1 MRLGHWTSV
10 LAVSSCLAVGAWSAG
25 AARADGMP
33 RSAGAAQEAPER
45 GVWFGGYDFVKGSN
59 YYFDGMIV
67 ALNGDLSRDGFA
79 VRAYGSRVDYDLDPG
94 DGRGYQGDLMLGYLF
109 NRGRWSGGVFV
120 GVDYQD
126 YKLKPDD
133 PTSNV
138 RGTEVGFAVAA
149 NVDTGREGPYYF
161 SLNGKYSTAFDSY
174 WGRVRT
180 GLNRGRFTFG
190 PEFIAF
196 GDTDF
201 DAHRIGGFLT
211 FDVKLIPRM
220 PLEVTL
226 SAGRQFVDSSG
237 GGGGGTVTSVGGG
250 EGTYG
255 LVVFSTSF

>member
-1 MRLGHWTSV
+1 MRLAHWMSV

-25 AARADGMP
+25 PALADGM
-33 RSAGAAQEAPER
+33 RSAGAPQEAPER
-45 GVWFGGYDFVKGSN
+45 GVWFGGYDFVKGSS
-59 YYFDGMIV
+59 YYFDGLIV

-79 VRAYGSRVDYDLDPG
+79 LRAYGSRVDYDLDPG

-109 NRGRWSGGVFV
+109 TRGQLSGGVFV

-133 PTSNV
+133 PTAQV

-149 NVDTGREGPYYF
+149 NLDGSREGPFYF
-161 SLNGKYSTAFDSY
+161 SLNGKYSTAFESY
-174 WGRVRT
+174 WGRARV

-190 PEFIAF
+190 PEAIAF
-196 GDTDF
+196 GDVEF
-201 DAHRIGGFLT
+201 DAQRLGGFLT

-226 SAGRQFVDSSG
+226 SAGHQYVSGSG
-237 GGGGGTVTSVGGG
+237 GGGGINSVGGG

-255 LVVFSTSF
+255 LLVVSTTF